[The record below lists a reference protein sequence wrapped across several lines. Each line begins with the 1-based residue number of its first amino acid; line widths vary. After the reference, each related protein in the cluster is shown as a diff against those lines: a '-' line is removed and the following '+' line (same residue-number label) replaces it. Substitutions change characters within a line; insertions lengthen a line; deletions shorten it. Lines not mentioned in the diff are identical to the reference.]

1 MIHKKLYIDF
11 RTKFMFHKRFLGQIG
26 SHFGSDGSHEK
37 QSDPQSDPR
46 FFAIFKIRNV
56 VIPTFVAVWNIRILI
71 FGSDGSDSHQ
81 LYTFFRH
88 N

>member
-1 MIHKKLYIDF
+1 
-11 RTKFMFHKRFLGQIG
+11 MFHKRFLGQIG
-26 SHFGSDGSHEK
+26 SDFGSDGSHEK

-56 VIPTFVAVWNIRILI
+56 VIPTFMAVWNIRILI

-88 N
+88 K